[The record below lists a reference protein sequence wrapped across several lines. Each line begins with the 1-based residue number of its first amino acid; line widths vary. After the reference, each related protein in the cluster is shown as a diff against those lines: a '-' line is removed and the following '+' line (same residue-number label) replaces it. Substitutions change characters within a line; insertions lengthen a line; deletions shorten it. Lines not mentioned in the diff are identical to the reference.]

1 METNDNKGQLKK
13 LGKIEGVI
21 YVEDTEGVKASGVSV
36 PLQNELP
43 FPEAGLPPQTTGK
56 RMFHKE
62 RTQDVLVHCPISLH
76 RRLTAYK
83 TKVYDDSGQRVT
95 INNMIVDAIAAWLD
109 EHENKV
115 SATT

>member
-21 YVEDTEGVKASGVSV
+21 YVESDNGSAPVSS
-36 PLQNELP
+36 QQGELP
-43 FPEAGLPPQTTGK
+43 FPEAGLPPQTTRK

-109 EHENKV
+109 EHESKV

>member
-1 METNDNKGQLKK
+1 METNKNNSPLKK

-21 YVEDTEGVKASGVSV
+21 YVEDDGVKESGTAA
-36 PLQNELP
+36 PLQSELP

-83 TKVYDDSGQRVT
+83 TKVYDESGDRVT
-95 INNMIVDAIAAWLD
+95 INNMIVDAIASWLD
-109 EHENKV
+109 EHESKV

>member
-21 YVEDTEGVKASGVSV
+21 YVESDNGSAPVNNQQGD
-36 PLQNELP
+36 LP
-43 FPEAGLPPQTTGK
+43 FPDAGLPPQPQVK
-56 RMFHKE
+56 PKLHKE
-62 RTQDVLVHCPISLH
+62 RKQDILVHCPASLH
-76 RRLTAYK
+76 SRLVMLKAK
-83 TKVYDDSGQRVT
+83 IYDDSGQRVT

-109 EHENKV
+109 EHESKV

>member
-21 YVEDTEGVKASGVSV
+21 YVESDKDSAPVNNQQGD
-36 PLQNELP
+36 LP

-109 EHENKV
+109 EHESKV

>member
-1 METNDNKGQLKK
+1 METNKNNNSLKK

-21 YVEDTEGVKASGVSV
+21 YMEDDGVKESGTAA

-56 RMFHKE
+56 PMYHKE
-62 RTQDVLVHCPISLH
+62 PKQDILVHCPISLH

-83 TKVYDDSGQRVT
+83 TKVYDESGDRVT
-95 INNMIVDAIAAWLD
+95 INNMIVDAIASWLD